1 MRGDR
6 TSERRGPV
14 GRIAPA
20 PLPPGEPVTTKG
32 VGRYADATFTPSA
45 TNLAVLGALIGKP
58 EPVTCA
64 ELAETTGLTV
74 GQTRRALG
82 DLRREH
88 LAAMDVVY
96 GTNFWTAI

>member
-1 MRGDR
+1 MSNGHRSRSLSPHVAG
-6 TSERRGPV
+6 V
-14 GRIAPA
+14 
-20 PLPPGEPVTTKG
+20 PLPPGSRVATPG
-32 VGRYADATFTPSA
+32 VGRLASRAFTPS
-45 TNLAVLGALIGKP
+45 TTHLAVLGALIGKP

-88 LAAMDVVY
+88 LASMDVVRA
-96 GTNFWTAI
+96 TNFWTAI